1 MIRIAVVVV
10 VAVAAFVI
18 VVAVAAIVAVVSV
31 FIIGSVMIYIH
42 KIDMIFISVFTIFSA
57 LEVPVVSIRDSD
69 GADATGAVVVD
80 DAGAIAIIVAI
91 VDI

>member
-1 MIRIAVVVV
+1 MIRIAVVIV

-18 VVAVAAIVAVVSV
+18 VVAVAAIVAVVAV
-31 FIIGSVMIYIH
+31 FIIGSVIIYIH

-57 LEVPVVSIRDSD
+57 LEVPVVSIRGSD

-80 DAGAIAIIVAI
+80 AGAIAIIVAI
-91 VDI
+91 IDI